1 MTIMN
6 EYCRQANELNERLFK
21 SEARKEKLKTCDGC
35 RNAALGLNAFPC
47 DRCKRNYWQF
57 DFEPEQTKDYFE
69 LKEEV
74 DMINHPK
81 HYCREDAIECLD
93 EMRLVFGNDIVA
105 AFCLCNVWKYR
116 YRAASKGQEEDLKK
130 SDFYIR
136 KYKDLINEGLLQGDK
151 SLQELKEAVHFDF
164 QGPVNRDDNQ

>member
-1 MTIMN
+1 MTKAN
-6 EYCRQANELNERLFK
+6 EYCKQAIEMNK
-21 SEARKEKLKTCDGC
+21 VAYGDK
-35 RNAALGLNAFPC
+35 
-47 DRCKRNYWQF
+47 
-57 DFEPEQTKDYFE
+57 
-69 LKEEV
+69 V

-93 EMRLVFGNDIVA
+93 EMIMVFGKEVVA

-130 SDFYIR
+130 SDFYMH
-136 KYKDLINEGLLQGDK
+136 KYKELINKGLLQGNK

-164 QGPVNRDDNQ
+164 HGSDDEEDGV